1 MNAAGQTVRVRVE
14 TALGPVTVAVD
25 PARAPLSAG
34 TFLEQVDKGLL
45 AGTAI
50 YRIVTQANQPPDV
63 RHRIEVIQWGRT
75 FDEDAPLPPVAHE
88 PTSATGLRHR
98 RGTLS
103 MARREVGTAGRAFV
117 FCIGG
122 DLQSLDEGGGRNPD
136 GHGFAA
142 FGEVLDGWDVLE
154 AIFARAE
161 PRDRLASRIPI
172 LGARRL

>member
-1 MNAAGQTVRVRVE
+1 MSEVTQLVRVRVE
-14 TALGPVTVAVD
+14 TALGSVTVAVD
-25 PARAPLSAG
+25 PIRAPLSAG
-34 TFLEQVDKGLL
+34 AFLEHVDKGLL
-45 AGTAI
+45 AGTTI
-50 YRIVTQANQPPDV
+50 YRIVTEANQPPDI

-75 FDEDAPLPPVAHE
+75 FEEAAPLPPIAHE
-88 PTSATGLRHR
+88 PTSLTGLKHR

-103 MARREVGTAGRAFV
+103 MARRETGSAGRAFV

-142 FGEVLDGWDVLE
+142 FGEVLDGWRALD

-161 PRDRLASRIPI
+161 SGDRLETRIAVT
-172 LGARRL
+172 GAHRL